1 MKLNITDVAK
11 FNPYHDER
19 GRFTTGSGATSFT
32 IRTKDPAKQYLA
44 DRAAAREKERHTQ
57 ATSKPPVKRNDEFI
71 SIVGDARSE
80 EVQDVAHKCKNE
92 NITRLWDEHFPEVS
106 FQPHNQNSC
115 YSPMFDTVRMNID
128 DIDESVLDARNEAI
142 FHEVGHA
149 IDHRCADKLG
159 RRGRLGNTF
168 SETFEDGI
176 FITTLQNEYKALEK
190 RYQSEL
196 QASKGGKVPISEARE
211 YMRRDLSYNFNDGI
225 RQSKDKQE
233 WGNTWDI
240 MQGCSKSKVQ
250 FPAGHDKSYYQGRFS
265 DNHLGAEAFAN
276 MYSATVASPKSLA
289 NIKEYFPESYKVFE
303 RMLGEM

>member
-11 FNPYHDER
+11 FNPYHDAR

-32 IRTKDPAKQYLA
+32 IRTRDPNKQYMA
-44 DRAAAREKERHTQ
+44 DRAVAREKERHAQSTPQ
-57 ATSKPPVKRNDEFI
+57 TKRNDEFI
-71 SIVGDARSE
+71 SIVGDTRSD
-80 EVQDVAHKCKNE
+80 EVQEVAHKCENE

-106 FQPHNQNSC
+106 FQSHNYNSC
-115 YSPMFDTVRMNID
+115 YSPLFDTVRLNIN
-128 DIDESVLDARNEAI
+128 DIDESVLEVRNEAI

-159 RRGRLGNTF
+159 RKGKFGNTF

-190 RYQSEL
+190 RYQAEL
-196 QASKGGKVPISEARE
+196 QASKDGKVPIAEARE
-211 YMRRDLSYNFNDGI
+211 YMRRDLAYNFNDGV
-225 RQSKDKQE
+225 RQAKNKQE

-265 DNHLGAEAFAN
+265 DNHLGAEAFAE
-276 MYSATVASPKSLA
+276 MYSATVTSPKSLA
-289 NIKEYFPESYKVFE
+289 KIKEYFPESYKVFE